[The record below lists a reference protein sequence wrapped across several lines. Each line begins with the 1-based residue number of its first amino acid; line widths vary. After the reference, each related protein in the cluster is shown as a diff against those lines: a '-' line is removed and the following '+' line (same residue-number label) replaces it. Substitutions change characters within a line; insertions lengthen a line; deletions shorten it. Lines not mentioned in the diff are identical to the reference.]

1 LSGDRGSPK
10 LKLQHTNFRRTPD
23 AGVWPAPPGY
33 QGGMRR
39 VTERSYPEPL
49 RCGRAPPA
57 VNAVSL
63 PLRIQVQL
71 LDGFFFTAKRQS
83 GAAHRRDRQTALLA
97 VRFDAQVTT
106 HT

>member
-1 LSGDRGSPK
+1 MLGSK
-10 LKLQHTNFRRTPD
+10 QSSE
-23 AGVWPAPPGY
+23 PPH
-33 QGGMRR
+33 MA
-39 VTERSYPEPL
+39 
-49 RCGRAPPA
+49 RCGRARPR
-57 VNAVSL
+57 SL
-63 PLRIQVQL
+63 LLRTQVQL